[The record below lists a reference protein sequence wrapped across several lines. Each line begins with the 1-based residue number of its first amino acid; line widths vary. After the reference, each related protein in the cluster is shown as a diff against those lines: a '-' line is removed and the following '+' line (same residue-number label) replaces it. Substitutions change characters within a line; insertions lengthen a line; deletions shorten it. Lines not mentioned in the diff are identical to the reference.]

1 VRRLLV
7 VACAI
12 VLVDTILYAALTPLL
27 PEYADQYGL
36 SKAGAGLL
44 VAAYAAGALVGGLPG
59 GVVAARLGGRTA
71 AVIGLSTVASAS
83 VVFGLAGDPWTLGIA
98 RFVQGLGSVLS
109 WAGAL
114 AWLVSAAP
122 RGRRAEMLGTAMG
135 VAIVGAML
143 GPVVGAI
150 ADVAGAAPTFTGV
163 ALVALA
169 LAATALRLPGPAPTE
184 ADLPALLTAV
194 RRRKLRTG
202 LWLVALPSLLFGTI
216 AVLVPLELDS
226 LGWGAVG
233 IGALWLVAAAGEAV
247 MSPFL
252 GRLVDRRG
260 QLLPIRVALA
270 ASLVVLLAFAW
281 AGSALLLALLVVG
294 AGLAFGALFTPG
306 LAIVS
311 EGAEEAGIAQALA
324 FGAMNAAWAV
334 GNLVGPAGGGALA
347 RAAGDSAAYL
357 VAAAVCA
364 ATLVAVTGALHR
376 ATARARS
383 APT

>member
-27 PEYADQYGL
+27 PEYADKYNL

-83 VVFGLAGDPWTLGIA
+83 VVFGLAGDPWTLGVA

-143 GPVVGAI
+143 GPVVGAV
-150 ADVAGAAPTFTGV
+150 ADVAGSAPTFTGV
-163 ALVALA
+163 ALIAFALA
-169 LAATALRLPGPAPTE
+169 VTALRLPGPAPTE

-194 RRRKLRTG
+194 RRRRLRTG

-281 AGSALLLALLVVG
+281 AGSAFVLALLVLA

-311 EGAEEAGIAQALA
+311 EAAEEAGIAQALA
-324 FGAMNAAWAV
+324 FGAMNAAWAL

-347 RAAGDSAAYL
+347 RAAGDTTAYL

-364 ATLVAVTGALHR
+364 ATLLSLTATRHR